1 MKSQVGLV
9 ELRPQGE
16 DFVVLLE
23 LLKVVLLSAG
33 VEVFFAGSELGS
45 WTMPDPQLWSL
56 EGVVHVQI
64 VD

>member
-1 MKSQVGLV
+1 LLLDGYLLKSQVGLV

-23 LLKVVLLSAG
+23 LLEVVLLGAG

-45 WTMPDPQLWSL
+45 WTMPDP
-56 EGVVHVQI
+56 
-64 VD
+64 